1 MSHTFRVA
9 LLLLS
14 LCVLP
19 TMAQGGWV
27 STWTNT
33 AIKPKG
39 ERLSSQNATMSI
51 QGGKV
56 RLEQPE
62 VVTLIDYDNER
73 FTLINPTK
81 QYFWSG
87 TIDEYLQQMG
97 QNRADK
103 MRETLQEHGKGSK
116 KEEPYSVPKVDLAK
130 LPPLSITKTE
140 QTEKIAGYDTVKYQI
155 QVDGTLFQ
163 EIWIA
168 PTLDVSADLNPER
181 YFAVQR
187 KMSAAMLGK
196 AAGQHNAL
204 YLNEEYRKLLSNAFV
219 LKAVTHHL
227 AGGFERVATSMK
239 ESEVADSQFEVPDSY
254 RKVRLSDVLDQ
265 PAAAAAPKG
274 S

>member
-19 TMAQGGWV
+19 TIAQGGWV

-51 QGGKV
+51 EGGKV

-62 VVTLIDYDNER
+62 VVTLIDYDSER

-87 TIDEYLQQMG
+87 TIDEYLRQMG

-116 KEEPYSVPKVDLAK
+116 KEEPYAVPKVDPAK

-140 QTEKIAGYDTVKYQI
+140 QTEKIAGYDTVKYQV

-196 AAGQHNAL
+196 AADQHNAL
-204 YLNEEYRKLLSNAFV
+204 YLNEEYRKLLNNGFA
-219 LKAVTHHL
+219 LKVVTHHL

-239 ESEVADSQFEVPDSY
+239 ESEVAGSQFEVPDSY
-254 RKVRLSDVLDQ
+254 RKVRLTDVLDQ
-265 PAAAAAPKG
+265 PAAVAAPKG